1 MRAPSRRPTEQS
13 AHADLPGRGRVV
25 FFQSGRPLRRAERVE
40 IDTGESGYL
49 HSGSCG
55 DAGAAACPAL
65 PRLLAALMPRQRGA
79 SSALPCS
86 ITCRCIPCHLLCRWC
101 VHLLSVPSCARR
113 LPLRGGCLRSSSA
126 PCSPDPGSMAAS
138 STTTSSFSSRHAE
151 WYAVRGVR
159 PTLRRTRSPGA
170 PSHPHRSAVVPARL
184 AAVERVLASPWSP
197 NSHPPLRRS
206 IGLCEWRLSRR
217 PVALAHVVERRER
230 VASASAHMSRRAGAA
245 AWLRSSPGALHVLE
259 VA

>member
-101 VHLLSVPSCARR
+101 VHLLSVPSSLAGCLSAAAASDPPRHRARRILAVWQRARRPPARSLHAAPNGMRFAVCARR
-113 LPLRGGCLRSSSA
+113 SDGRARPARRLILTAPLSCLLGWQQWSA
-126 PCSPDPGSMAAS
+126 S
-138 STTTSSFSSRHAE
+138 
-151 WYAVRGVR
+151 
-159 PTLRRTRSPGA
+159 LRRPGPQLTPSLCAGRLDCTYGDFLDTQFRSRTLW
-170 PSHPHRSAVVPARL
+170 SVESA
-184 AAVERVLASPWSP
+184 
-197 NSHPPLRRS
+197 
-206 IGLCEWRLSRR
+206 SR
-217 PVALAHVVERRER
+217 ALA
-230 VASASAHMSRRAGAA
+230 
-245 AWLRSSPGALHVLE
+245 LI
-259 VA
+259 